1 VTEVIPLF
9 PLRTVLYP
17 GGSLRLRIFEPRYLN
32 MVSRCLREDIGFG
45 VALIREGAEVGPALT
60 YEVGTLARISDW
72 YTLNDGL
79 LGITAVGIERFR
91 LHQTVRQNDGLVLAT
106 VEMRGA
112 ERRAA
117 LEARHTGAIAALET
131 LQSLANDQESK
142 AQVEKDDVAT
152 VAARLAELLPVSS
165 AQKQAWLEIDD
176 PVERLDA
183 IMPTVALLRQRPP
196 KA

>member
-1 VTEVIPLF
+1 VTEIPLF

-17 GGSLRLRIFEPRYLN
+17 GGSLRLRIFEPRYLD

-45 VALIREGAEVGPALT
+45 VVLIRQGAEVGPAVT
-60 YEVGTLARISDW
+60 YEMGTLARISDW

-79 LGITAVGIERFR
+79 LGITALGIERLR
-91 LHQTVRQNDGLVLAT
+91 VCASRRQPDGLMLAE
-106 VEMRGA
+106 VEMLGT
-112 ERRAA
+112 ERRVS
-117 LEARHTGAIAALET
+117 LEARHAGAIAALAT
-131 LQSLANDQESK
+131 LQGLAKDREAKPETEQ
-142 AQVEKDDVAT
+142 DDVAW

-183 IMPTVALLRQRPP
+183 IMPAIAQLRLRRP
-196 KA
+196 KS

>member
-1 VTEVIPLF
+1 VTEIPLF

-17 GGSLRLRIFEPRYLN
+17 GGSVRLRIFEPRYVD

-45 VALIREGAEVGPALT
+45 VVLIREGAEVGPAVT

-79 LGITAVGIERFR
+79 LGITALGVERLR
-91 LHQTVRQNDGLVLAT
+91 VRTSRRQPDGLMLAE

-112 ERRAA
+112 ERRAS
-117 LEARHTGAIAALET
+117 LEARHAGAIAALET
-131 LQSLANDQESK
+131 LQGLANDREPK
-142 AQVEKDDVAT
+142 PEAEKDDVAS

-165 AQKQAWLEIDD
+165 VQKQGWLEIDD

-183 IMPTVALLRQRPP
+183 IMPTVALLRLRRP
-196 KA
+196 KS